1 MKTLPIILVLVVLVF
16 IVFMT
21 RSKGKAPAVQDSCPP
36 GYYSRP
42 GSTWGGGSFECLPI
56 GTDAMEP
63 GLPMNSMTRFGT
75 MYGPIVAGTRLTGVG
90 SNPERA
96 SKREFP
102 VQKDLTLFP
111 GY

>member
-1 MKTLPIILVLVVLVF
+1 MKTLPIILVLAVLVF
-16 IVFMT
+16 VVFF
-21 RSKGKAPAVQDSCPP
+21 SKGGAKARGSCPP

-42 GSTWGGGSFECLPI
+42 GSTWAGWTYDCLPI
-56 GTDAMEP
+56 GESAMEP
-63 GLPMNSMTRFGT
+63 GIPMNSTTRFGT
-75 MYGPIVAGTRLTGVG
+75 MYLPIIAGTRLNGAG